1 MRTTSWRYI
10 FLFPDCADSPQNSSE
25 AGLNVLKLDKTS
37 EAFSKM
43 ISGFCT
49 DCIVLSAEA
58 KTTDKD
64 GKRMGVKE
72 GIYTHHTIVT
82 DIGKVQGLNAAMV
95 KCNGQI
101 DFVGGFDSLNLIN
114 MGGDMPAEGSAS
126 GHSHGDM
133 GSKSSPMAGSDRL
146 SNPLASLYK
155 GASPAALALAGG
167 GLLTL
172 AGTAVSALA
181 GVMLATK
188 SKLPG
193 GVTVFFA
200 AGAEGTE
207 NIFTANSTQVKSGF
221 YIQKQDKLHL
231 SAEVINYDAAAK
243 EIYLSIEYEYVPGR
257 QPGYLDVS
265 LGAINVDGCARSAKE
280 AMGRLNSLRTL
291 NVSHVLI

>member
-1 MRTTSWRYI
+1 
-10 FLFPDCADSPQNSSE
+10 
-25 AGLNVLKLDKTS
+25 LKLDKTS

-82 DIGKVQGLNAAMV
+82 DIGKIQGLNAAMV
-95 KCNGQI
+95 KCNGEL
-101 DFVGGFDSLNLIN
+101 DFLGGFDSLNLIN
-114 MGGDMPAEGSAS
+114 MGGMSSEGPTA
-126 GHSHGDM
+126 GHAHGDS
-133 GSKSSPMAGSDRL
+133 GPKSSQTAGSDHP
-146 SNPLASLYK
+146 SNPLASFYK
-155 GASPAALALAGG
+155 GASPATLALASG

-193 GVTVFFA
+193 GATVFFA

-221 YIQKQDKLHL
+221 YVQKQDKLHL
-231 SAEVINYDAAAK
+231 SAEVINYDNAAK
-243 EIYLSIEYEYVPGR
+243 DIYLSIEYEYVPGR
-257 QPGYLDVS
+257 PPGYLDVS

-280 AMGRLNSLRTL
+280 AMSMLDP
-291 NVSHVLI
+291 